1 MNPHDHAPP
10 ADADAPEETLY
21 QGCWL
26 SLRRRGR
33 WEYAE
38 RNNHGGAAIVI
49 AVTPDDRVLFVEQY
63 RVAIQARTV
72 EMPAGLVGDIKGQED
87 EGMLLA
93 AQRELEEET
102 GWRCGRVAFL
112 HQGPSSAGMS
122 TEMIAYVR
130 AFDLAKV
137 GAGGGD
143 DSEDIVV
150 HEVPRG
156 EAGAW
161 LRVLLPRVQGGQLLA
176 DHLERQVPVALAAQ
190 HVAQALDVGRRVL
203 PVARGRAQRRDEPLL
218 LPEPQLRRGD
228 RRELDL
234 QRRQDVGDAHRRAPR
249 DAPRPGFGGRPLVGR
264 PRGRRGAL
272 RLPPPRGG
280 AARGSAAH
288 ADAPSRWGLGWN
300 VIRNLP
306 ICTSSPECSTAW
318 SIRCRLT

>member
-1 MNPHDHAPP
+1 MDPRDHRLPP
-10 ADADAPEETLY
+10 DAGAPEETLY
-21 QGCWL
+21 QGRWL

-38 RNNHGGAAIVI
+38 RNNPGGAVIVI

-63 RVAIQARTV
+63 RVAIQARTI

-161 LRVLLPRVQGGQLLA
+161 LFARAAEGYSIDPKLFAGLWLLE
-176 DHLERQVPVALAAQ
+176 H
-190 HVAQALDVGRRVL
+190 
-203 PVARGRAQRRDEPLL
+203 
-218 LPEPQLRRGD
+218 
-228 RRELDL
+228 
-234 QRRQDVGDAHRRAPR
+234 
-249 DAPRPGFGGRPLVGR
+249 
-264 PRGRRGAL
+264 
-272 RLPPPRGG
+272 
-280 AARGSAAH
+280 GSA
-288 ADAPSRWGLGWN
+288 G
-300 VIRNLP
+300 
-306 ICTSSPECSTAW
+306 
-318 SIRCRLT
+318 